1 MTYFQTHIKK
11 HKIIAYSNNAFSY
24 RCGFLRQGAFLVPAN
39 LRHQELPRSSRLQ
52 NIAISVE
59 PHSSMYDP
67 VTSVTR
73 KHCSG
78 FSNATDAP
86 CASSMQRT
94 TTSQNQEQS
103 HQTLQGIFFKE
114 SLSLRRRHNTVAA
127 IFLQPHT
134 LRRITEICMT

>member
-67 VTSVTR
+67 VTSVT
-73 KHCSG
+73 
-78 FSNATDAP
+78 
-86 CASSMQRT
+86 
-94 TTSQNQEQS
+94 
-103 HQTLQGIFFKE
+103 QTLQWLFKCYGRAMCVLNAAYYHLTESRAESPNFARNFF
-114 SLSLRRRHNTVAA
+114 SRNPCHLGDDTTLSRPSFCSRTPCAA
-127 IFLQPHT
+127 SPKFV
-134 LRRITEICMT
+134 